1 MSAPLFEVHMQG
13 LDEFESSTSA
23 AVKDIERMHEGNER
37 ASAHLAAAARDT
49 APYLTGTLSGSV
61 FAEVDPGVAIV
72 GTPLLYGSVQEFG
85 STRINVPARRWMR
98 AALQQA
104 EPQVLDDMSAGM
116 QHSLDKVRGV

>member
-1 MSAPLFEVHMQG
+1 MQG
-13 LDEFESSTSA
+13 LDTFERTSSA
-23 AVKDIERMHEGNER
+23 AVKDIEANREGNER
-37 ASAHLAAAARDT
+37 AAAHIADVARGT

-61 FAEVDPGVAIV
+61 FAEVEPGVASV